1 MLNSLLRSIGEPAY
15 ERVEVSPAR
24 EGGLFSKGAKAKY
37 KWVPSKQTDVNGEA
51 INNVGG
57 MRPNGQSNGFQSFD
71 MVEDSIKAIGDNLK
85 SYKLKRGIDTLTGVF
100 STWSPESDGNNT
112 KKLIED
118 AARVTGLKPD
128 QKIDLE
134 NPAIRAVITAAII
147 RQEGS
152 KAYRSG
158 IKDSTGGAV
167 QIAKPEQQK
176 SIDPVKKGVSIWND
190 QNHPLAAGSVDAGEM
205 MGKPIAAAGEM
216 MSDTVTM
223 AIDLIQKAT
232 KQRVTDAD
240 IAQIKAYAKEVNDP
254 EKVAN
259 AYLNLGGAPAKNTEQ
274 YMQRTSSKNLNQ

>member
-1 MLNSLLRSIGEPAY
+1 
-15 ERVEVSPAR
+15 
-24 EGGLFSKGAKAKY
+24 
-37 KWVPSKQTDVNGEA
+37 
-51 INNVGG
+51 
-57 MRPNGQSNGFQSFD
+57 
-71 MVEDSIKAIGDNLK
+71 
-85 SYKLKRGIDTLTGVF
+85 
-100 STWSPESDGNNT
+100 
-112 KKLIED
+112 
-118 AARVTGLKPD
+118 VTGLKPD

-274 YMQRTSSKNLNQ
+274 YMQRTSSKNLNQYFRE